1 MKWFPSQKINAIFLL
16 CDFPVKADSLSFPPN
31 LFAHCCSV
39 LQKCDTVFILT
50 KQWIEEDLVMLH
62 NSDNWST
69 VSVFVSILYRF
80 DTTDM
85 PIKG

>member
-1 MKWFPSQKINAIFLL
+1 MQFSCCVIFLSKQ
-16 CDFPVKADSLSFPPN
+16 PVFLSHQTSLLTVAQSFKN
-31 LFAHCCSV
+31 V
-39 LQKCDTVFILT
+39 TVFILT